1 MGTERNEEESVL
13 YGIKLHVDRYSDAV
27 IEALRNAGIHVIQSP
42 TCFKV
47 LHTSFKG
54 SLKELFQQVPELC
67 HYPVKQYKWWHRIA
81 DSIKNE

>member
-1 MGTERNEEESVL
+1 MGSNEEESAL

-27 IEALRNAGIHVIQSP
+27 IEALTSAGIQVIQSP

-47 LHTSFKG
+47 LHTSFRG
-54 SLKELFQQVPELC
+54 SLKELFQQVPALS

-81 DSIKNE
+81 DSIKSE

>member
-1 MGTERNEEESVL
+1 MDIEHNGEESAL

-27 IEALRNAGIHVIQSP
+27 IAALRSAGIQVIPSP

-47 LHTSFKG
+47 LHTSFRG
-54 SLKELFQQVPELC
+54 SLKELLQQVPALS

-81 DSIKNE
+81 DSIKSD